1 MAKGH
6 FATCCDPS
14 CHSRRPIT
22 TSACLAAQ
30 PVLARGHVTNISAMA
45 SSIFNR
51 LRHIRP
57 SLPVA
62 GGAVLT
68 LTTTIWVTDSFCSL
82 HRVKGESMEPALM
95 DGDII
100 LVRRSDIMPW
110 RSKQQDEATIR
121 EYNRSR
127 SSADENNENSTFN
140 SATTTV
146 INDAKERQRIRQIDA
161 SWGCHHPE
169 SLIYTP
175 SAPLMLAGDV
185 AIFAS
190 PNYYPVRY
198 AVKRIVSTG
207 QHRIRPTDALRNVE
221 TVPADCVW
229 VEGDNKDK
237 SEDSRDYGPLS
248 KRLLVGKVERILW
261 PPSKWGRMIERKKP
275 PPGRVWPM
283 NFIDDDEDDYNWV

>member
-1 MAKGH
+1 M
-6 FATCCDPS
+6 
-14 CHSRRPIT
+14 
-22 TSACLAAQ
+22 
-30 PVLARGHVTNISAMA
+30 
-45 SSIFNR
+45 
-51 LRHIRP
+51 
-57 SLPVA
+57 
-62 GGAVLT
+62 T
-68 LTTTIWVTDSFCSL
+68 LTTTIWVTDSFYSL
-82 HRVKGESMEPALM
+82 HRVKGESMDPALM
-95 DGDII
+95 DGDVI
-100 LVRRSDIMPW
+100 LVRRSDIIPW

-127 SSADENNENSTFN
+127 SSADENNNVT
-140 SATTTV
+140 ATT
-146 INDAKERQRIRQIDA
+146 IKDSKERQRIRQIDA
-161 SWGCHHPE
+161 SWGCHHQE

-198 AVKRIVSTG
+198 AVKRIDSTG
-207 QHRIRPTDALRNVE
+207 QHRIRSADALRNVE

-283 NFIDDDEDDYNWV
+283 NFIDDDDDYDWI